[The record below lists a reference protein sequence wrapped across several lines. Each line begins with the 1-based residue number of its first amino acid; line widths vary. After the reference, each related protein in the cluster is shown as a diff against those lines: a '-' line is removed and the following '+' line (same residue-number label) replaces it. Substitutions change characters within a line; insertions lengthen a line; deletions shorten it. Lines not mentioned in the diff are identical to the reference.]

1 MGVIVIYQYS
11 TTHSPLAPSLHYVLW
26 YSTSHGTK
34 TCAIHSNRPKRLAS
48 NQATD
53 GPLQGSNEDEPR
65 GRPTLDT
72 ERPASAGSSL
82 KREGSNSV
90 SPSRPAKGRPAS
102 SPVAPVAIESPSEF
116 SRGPQKGGR
125 LWTPEDGP
133 SQSRAPGKG
142 ARSNQPK
149 GLANHPTQPS
159 VGRRAQAQVEE
170 DFPRMIKQP
179 ETRPI
184 SQEQLVAEV
193 KGSK

>member
-1 MGVIVIYQYS
+1 MIHCIWF
-11 TTHSPLAPSLHYVLW
+11 P
-26 YSTSHGTK
+26 TSHGTK
-34 TCAIHSNRPKRLAS
+34 TCAIHSNRSERLAS

-53 GPLQGSNEDEPR
+53 GPLPGSSQDESR
-65 GRPTLDT
+65 GRPATLDT

-90 SPSRPAKGRPAS
+90 SPSRPVKARPAS
-102 SPVAPVAIESPSEF
+102 SPVSHVAVEGPSEF

-133 SQSRAPGKG
+133 SQSRASGKG
-142 ARSNQPK
+142 VRSNQPK
-149 GLANHPTQPS
+149 GLTNHPTQPS
-159 VGRRAQAQVEE
+159 VGRRAPAQAEE

-193 KGSK
+193 KGSKYKRYEKATV